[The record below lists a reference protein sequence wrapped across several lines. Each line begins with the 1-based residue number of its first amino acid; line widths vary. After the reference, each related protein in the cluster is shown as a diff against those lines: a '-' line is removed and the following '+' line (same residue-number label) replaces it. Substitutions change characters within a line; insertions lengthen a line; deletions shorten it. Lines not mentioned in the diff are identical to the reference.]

1 MPNRSLA
8 ATLPEIFYPMGSWLE
23 QNLGL
28 GPAMQQR
35 LFATFVTVAGLWLL
49 QSIALAVMYRRASDP
64 RVRYQWRKTIT
75 YLALLIGLVVIG
87 HIWIERIEALATFLG
102 LLTAGIAIAL
112 KDIIANLAGWAFI
125 VWSHPF
131 DVGDRVQVG
140 SHAGDVIDLH
150 LFQFTLNEIGNW
162 VDADQS
168 TGRIIHVPNGK
179 VLSEPIANYDKGF
192 RYVWSEI
199 PVTITFDSNW
209 KKAKQIL
216 ETIATRHAE
225 PLSDQV
231 ERDLLEASRRYL
243 IAYTKLTPIVYVR
256 GTDHGIRLT
265 MRYLIRPRFRRGSE
279 NAIWQDVLEEFGRE
293 PDLRLSHHS
302 GRTEVERRVFP
313 ASPTSAAHSPEVTGR
328 D

>member
-1 MPNRSLA
+1 
-8 ATLPEIFYPMGSWLE
+8 
-23 QNLGL
+23 
-28 GPAMQQR
+28 MQQR

-125 VWSHPF
+125 VWSRPF
-131 DVGDRVQVG
+131 EVGDRVQVG

-150 LFQFTLNEIGNW
+150 LFQFTINEIGNW

-168 TGRIIHVPNGK
+168 TGRIISVPNGK

-192 RYVWSEI
+192 RYIWSEI
-199 PVTITFDSNW
+199 PVTISAESNW

-216 ETIATRHAE
+216 EGIAARHAE
-225 PLSDQV
+225 QLNEQI
-231 ERDLLEASRRYL
+231 ERELLEASRRYL

-256 GTDHGIRLT
+256 VAEHGIRLT
-265 MRYLIRPRFRRGSE
+265 LRYLIRSRFRRGSE
-279 NAIWQDVLEEFGRE
+279 SAIWQDVLEEFGRE
-293 PDLRLSHHS
+293 PDLRLAYPTARKTQA
-302 GRTEVERRVFP
+302 G
-313 ASPTSAAHSPEVTGR
+313 ASQPH
-328 D
+328 

>member
-1 MPNRSLA
+1 
-8 ATLPEIFYPMGSWLE
+8 MGSWLE

-35 LFATFVTVAGLWLL
+35 LLATFLTVAGLWLL
-49 QSIALAVMYRRASDP
+49 QRIALALMYRGASDP
-64 RVRYQWRKTIT
+64 RARYKWRKSIT
-75 YLALLIGLVVIG
+75 YLALLIGLVAIG
-87 HIWIERIEALATFLG
+87 RIWIERIEALATFLG
-102 LLTAGIAIAL
+102 FLTAGLAIAL
-112 KDIIANLAGWAFI
+112 KDIVANLAGWGFI
-125 VWSHPF
+125 VWSRPF

-192 RYVWSEI
+192 RYIWNEI
-199 PVTITFDSNW
+199 PVTISADSNW

-216 ETIATRHAE
+216 EGIAGRHSE
-225 PLSDQV
+225 PLNDDV
-231 ERDLLEASRRYL
+231 ERELLEASRRYL

-256 GTDHGIRLT
+256 VADYGIRLT
-265 MRYLIRPRFRRGSE
+265 LRYLIRSRFRRGSE
-279 NAIWQDVLEEFGRE
+279 SAIWQDVLEEFGRE
-293 PDLRLSHHS
+293 PGLRLAYPKES
-302 GRTEVERRVFP
+302 RATERSSQALRAP
-313 ASPTSAAHSPEVTGR
+313 SL
-328 D
+328 

>member
-1 MPNRSLA
+1 
-8 ATLPEIFYPMGSWLE
+8 MGSWLE

-28 GPAMQQR
+28 GPVMQQR

-49 QSIALAVMYRRASDP
+49 QSVALAVMYRRASDP

-75 YLALLIGLVVIG
+75 YLAMLIGLVVIG
-87 HIWIERIEALATFLG
+87 HIWIERIGALATFLG

-112 KDIIANLAGWAFI
+112 KDIIANFAGWAFI
-125 VWSHPF
+125 VWSRPF

-168 TGRIIHVPNGK
+168 TGRIINVPNGK

-192 RYVWSEI
+192 RYIWSEI
-199 PVTITFDSNW
+199 PVTITADSNW

-216 ETIATRHAE
+216 EGIAVRHAE
-225 PLSDQV
+225 QLNEQI
-231 ERDLLEASRRYL
+231 ERELLEASRRYL

-256 GTDHGIRLT
+256 VVEHGIRLT
-265 MRYLIRPRFRRGSE
+265 LRYLIRSRFRRGSE
-279 NAIWQDVLEEFGRE
+279 SAVWQDVLEEFGRE
-293 PDLRLSHHS
+293 PDLRLAYPTARKSQA
-302 GRTEVERRVFP
+302 G
-313 ASPTSAAHSPEVTGR
+313 ASQPH
-328 D
+328 